1 VERWGFL
8 AMVLISQESQVMF
21 SAGYIVIPFILLIL
35 VLGYRYLRTYLEK
48 RRENAA
54 SEPFENQS

>member
-1 VERWGFL
+1 MERWGFL
-8 AMVLISQESQVMF
+8 AMVLISQESQVMG

-48 RRENAA
+48 RRENAV